1 MFCQANTL
9 FQLIYSIDSPS
20 KRIIMW
26 HSIFTPDTFWSF
38 EYFLC
43 AHSCLLK
50 FIHSSIYN
58 SFNVSVKISQT
69 LSVWSSESPCC
80 NKSLHIFAP
89 FSHFGDYFFVL
100 SLSLHLFLCLL
111 KIELV
116 SSDYCPFLVQMWIHT
131 YIKLLCLKHF
141 IINSHFNISWLE
153 RISCWV
159 ILAISLSHLHLPGWY
174 PNSKQI

>member
-1 MFCQANTL
+1 MVSEHLAREMQSLRSFKVSWAMFCQANTL

-20 KRIIMW
+20 ERIIMW

-38 EYFLC
+38 EYFLF
-43 AHSCLLK
+43 AHSCLSK

-69 LSVWSSESPCC
+69 PSVWSAESPCC
-80 NKSLHIFAP
+80 TLLSLWWLFI
-89 FSHFGDYFFVL
+89 YFFVL

-116 SSDYCPFLVQMWIHT
+116 SSAYCPSLVQMWIHT
-131 YIKLLCLKHF
+131 YIKLLCLKDF
-141 IINSHFNISWLE
+141 IINSHFNISWWE
-153 RISCWV
+153 RINC
-159 ILAISLSHLHLPGWY
+159 
-174 PNSKQI
+174 